1 MRRVFISI
9 RYLYT
14 CPLRRK
20 NFLNLKYKKR
30 FKEKFRRCAIIWN
43 GGVPFSRKWLTS
55 ITGPVGFFLRR
66 TTLWVQRLPRSSAL
80 DGQTYIVLLCRI
92 GWQMFRFSSP
102 TLKEKPS
109 NDENK
114 QERENDDG
122 EAYTKRKDSCRTRS
136 LSSEFKHYL
145 ATQV

>member
-1 MRRVFISI
+1 MN
-9 RYLYT
+9 
-14 CPLRRK
+14 P
-20 NFLNLKYKKR
+20 
-30 FKEKFRRCAIIWN
+30 
-43 GGVPFSRKWLTS
+43 
-55 ITGPVGFFLRR
+55 
-66 TTLWVQRLPRSSAL
+66 
-80 DGQTYIVLLCRI
+80 
-92 GWQMFRFSSP
+92 FSSP
-102 TLKEKPS
+102 VLKEKPS